1 VVAGGAGSDVVLSA
15 AQKLRIRGHLTAAD
29 DILLNAGSQLVPHQ
43 VSVQIDKQVK
53 DGADTI
59 KIQLKPY
66 ELGKIEVKLEV
77 ATDGRVTATVT
88 ADKPETLAMLQK
100 DSKGLEKALEDAGL
114 KPDSSATSFNLRG
127 GEQQQNAD
135 RGNNNQ
141 RSRRQ
146 RGRGEMGTD
155 ATLASAAG
163 IQAAQSRTL
172 GGRSGVDISV

>member
-1 VVAGGAGSDVVLSA
+1 ME
-15 AQKLRIRGHLTAAD
+15 
-29 DILLNAGSQLVPHQ
+29 Q
-43 VSVQIDKQVK
+43 VTVQISKQVK

-77 ATDGRVTATVT
+77 SSDGQVKASVT

-100 DSKGLEKALEDAGL
+100 DVKGLEKALSDAGL
-114 KPDSSATSFNLRG
+114 KPDTTATSFSLKG

-135 RGNNNQ
+135 RGNNNS
-141 RSRRQ
+141 RSRRGRHRGGSGDDTAALTGTSAAQ
-146 RGRGEMGTD
+146 AGRG
-155 ATLASAAG
+155 
-163 IQAAQSRTL
+163 RTL